1 VGVSPLVATGT
12 AAPSDPDVGGT
23 VTFVVTP
30 AAGAAVDRYRWDFG
44 DGTIHTTGSNQIAHT
59 FKAPG
64 SHVVSVRV
72 FPFESSEF
80 TTVLIVVDVK
90 P

>member
-1 VGVSPLVATGT
+1 VGVSPLAATGT
-12 AAPSDPDVGGT
+12 AAPSNPDVGGT

-44 DGTIHTTGSNQIAHT
+44 DGTTHTTGSNQIAHT
-59 FKAPG
+59 FNAPG
-64 SHVVSVRV
+64 AHVVSVRV

-80 TTVLIVVDVK
+80 TTVLIAVEVK